1 MRVKSEPAQLRE
13 FSRNYSVQPRM
24 DTNGHE
30 YGEPKTGL
38 LAERVWSPSGEC
50 RRPGSSRE
58 MINLIRVNSLFSV
71 VFYCMGGRKID
82 DSKNIPVHSEI
93 IFLPSIFLPP
103 SADAFYS
110 TNSSIP
116 NFFNV

>member
-50 RRPGSSRE
+50 RRPSSSRE
-58 MINLIRVNSLFSV
+58 MINLIRVNSRLFV
-71 VFYCMGGRKID
+71 VLRGFLLHGNRKC
-82 DSKNIPVHSEI
+82 
-93 IFLPSIFLPP
+93 FLEFILGNLL
-103 SADAFYS
+103 AVA
-110 TNSSIP
+110 
-116 NFFNV
+116 